1 MLLNSWKNQFQYN
14 IFSTAS
20 CTASGATC
28 LFNAH
33 GRTMGFWFLSKLLEC
48 VDHNTLPEFSVN
60 AEKSVV
66 SSVLLSTMRT
76 IQDAQSTL
84 LPTMLYAHNCT
95 GIKSTLWRDRLKH
108 KGKKGC
114 RGWGKNVERCAEFP
128 KSQWGHPR
136 STLTVGLHSTPGP
149 HAKQWERKKEKKTK
163 TKNKLMKKLGKSSSP

>member
-108 KGKKGC
+108 KGGKKGVGGGVRMWKDVLSFQSPNEVTPEVHSLWGSTAL
-114 RGWGKNVERCAEFP
+114 RGLMPNSEK
-128 KSQWGHPR
+128 
-136 STLTVGLHSTPGP
+136 
-149 HAKQWERKKEKKTK
+149 ERKK
-163 TKNKLMKKLGKSSSP
+163 KNKLMKKLGKSSSP

>member
-33 GRTMGFWFLSKLLEC
+33 GGTMGFWFLSKLLEC
-48 VDHNTLPEFSVN
+48 VFHNTLTEFSVN

-84 LPTMLYAHNCT
+84 LPTMLYTHNCT
-95 GIKSTLWRDRLKH
+95 GIISTLWRDRLKH
-108 KGKKGC
+108 KEKKKKKKGGGGGV
-114 RGWGKNVERCAEFP
+114 RMWKDVLSFQSPNEITPEVHSLWGCTALQGLMPSSEKGVEWK
-128 KSQWGHPR
+128 KS
-136 STLTVGLHSTPGP
+136 
-149 HAKQWERKKEKKTK
+149 
-163 TKNKLMKKLGKSSSP
+163 

>member
-108 KGKKGC
+108 KGKKVVGGGVRMWKDVLSFQSPNEVTPEVHSLWGC
-114 RGWGKNVERCAEFP
+114 TAL
-128 KSQWGHPR
+128 Q
-136 STLTVGLHSTPGP
+136 GLMPNS
-149 HAKQWERKKEKKTK
+149 EKEKKK
-163 TKNKLMKKLGKSSSP
+163 KQKNKLMKKLGKSSSP